1 MSASKLPPP
10 ERVGSFSEKW
20 PPKPTWKAPE
30 DVPDLTGQIFL
41 VTGGNA
47 GIGRETCRVLVAR
60 NAKVYLAARSEER
73 ARAAIDDICKGT
85 EKADIHF
92 LQIDL
97 ADFASVRK
105 AAEEYISKEQELH
118 VLVNNGG
125 VLYSPGIGPQTAQG
139 YDVQFGVH
147 VLGHYFLTLLLMPT
161 LLRTAK
167 GEVSGMPCR
176 VRVVSVSPDA
186 HEMTAKQG
194 IVWESIQKG
203 DAALPARK
211 KLTGTRLYGQSKL
224 GVVLISSELARRY
237 GDQGVV
243 AISLHPGGVKSELL
257 RNLNPI
263 IAWIVEKIRIYP
275 VSLGIITSLY
285 AATSKAALEMNGEY
299 LTAWARRQVPSKH
312 AQNLE
317 LAQRLWKWCEEQVSG
332 FLLQQDLTKSLHMDL
347 IPRIIA
353 EEQNQVQKW

>member
-47 GIGRETCRVLVAR
+47 GIGKETCRVLVAR

-73 ARAAIDDICKGT
+73 ARVAIDDIRQSTGKS
-85 EKADIHF
+85 DIHF

-97 ADFASVRK
+97 ADLPSIKK

-118 VLVNNGG
+118 VLINNGG
-125 VLYSPGIGPQTAQG
+125 VLYAPAIGPKTAQD
-139 YDVQFGVH
+139 YDIQFGVN
-147 VLGHYFLTLLLMPT
+147 VLGHYFLTQLLMPT

-167 GEVSGMPCR
+167 GEVSGTPRR
-176 VRVVSVSPDA
+176 VRVVTVSSDA
-186 HEMTAKQG
+186 HEATAPKQG
-194 IVWESIQKG
+194 IVWESLQKG
-203 DAALPARK
+203 DAAMRARK
-211 KLTGTRLYGQSKL
+211 KLTGTGLYGQSKL
-224 GVVLISSELARRY
+224 GNVLISSELARRY

-257 RNLNPI
+257 RNVHPA

-285 AATSKAALEMNGEY
+285 AATSEAALEMNGEY

-312 AQNLE
+312 AQNRE
-317 LAQRLWKWCEEQVSG
+317 MAEKLWKWCEEQISG
-332 FLLQQDLTKSLHMDL
+332 L
-347 IPRIIA
+347 
-353 EEQNQVQKW
+353 

>member
-1 MSASKLPPP
+1 MPPSKLPPP
-10 ERVGSFSEKW
+10 TRVGSFSEKW
-20 PPKPTWKAPE
+20 PPKPKWRAPE

-73 ARAAIDDICKGT
+73 AQAAIDDIRQSTGKSN
-85 EKADIHF
+85 IHF
-92 LQIDL
+92 LQVDL
-97 ADFASVRK
+97 ADLASVRK
-105 AAEEYISKEQELH
+105 AAEQYASMEQELH
-118 VLVNNGG
+118 VLINNAG
-125 VLYSPGIGPQTAQG
+125 VLYAPAIGPQTAQG

-167 GEVSGMPCR
+167 GEVSGTPKP
-176 VRVVSVSPDA
+176 VRVVSVSSDA
-186 HEMTAKQG
+186 HEMTAPKEG
-194 IVWESIQKG
+194 IVWDSLQKG
-203 DAALPARK
+203 DAAMRTRK

-224 GVVLISSELARRY
+224 GMVLISSELARKY

-257 RNLNPI
+257 RHINPVL
-263 IAWIVEKIRIYP
+263 AWIVEKIRIYP

-285 AATSKAALEMNGEY
+285 AATSEAALEMNGEY

-317 LAQRLWKWCEEQVSG
+317 TAEKLWKWCEEQVSN
-332 FLLQQDLTKSLHMDL
+332 F
-347 IPRIIA
+347 
-353 EEQNQVQKW
+353 

>member
-1 MSASKLPPP
+1 MSVSKLPPP

-20 PPKPTWKAPE
+20 PPKPTWKAPD

-41 VTGGNA
+41 VTGGNV

-60 NAKVYLAARSEER
+60 NAKVYLATRSEER
-73 ARAAIDDICKGT
+73 ARIAIDDICQSTGKSN
-85 EKADIHF
+85 IHF
-92 LQIDL
+92 LKIDL
-97 ADFASVRK
+97 VDLASVRK
-105 AAEEYISKEQELH
+105 AAEEYMSLEQELH
-118 VLVNNGG
+118 VLINNAG

-167 GEVSGMPCR
+167 GEVSGKPTL
-176 VRVVSVSPDA
+176 VRVVSVSSDA
-186 HEMTAKQG
+186 HEMTAPKEG
-194 IVWESIQKG
+194 IVWDSLKKG
-203 DAALPARK
+203 DAAMPARK

-224 GVVLISSELARRY
+224 GMVLISSELARRY

-243 AISLHPGGVKSELL
+243 AISLHPGACGVKSELL
-257 RNLNPI
+257 RHLHPI

-275 VSLGIITSLY
+275 VSLGVITSLY
-285 AATSKAALEMNGEY
+285 AATSEAALEMNGEY

-312 AQNLE
+312 AQNPE
-317 LAQRLWKWCEEQVSG
+317 LREMLWKWCEEQVSG
-332 FLLQQDLTKSLHMDL
+332 F
-347 IPRIIA
+347 
-353 EEQNQVQKW
+353 

>member
-1 MSASKLPPP
+1 MSVSKLPPP

-20 PPKPTWKAPE
+20 PPKPTWKAPD

-41 VTGGNA
+41 VTGGNV

-60 NAKVYLAARSEER
+60 NAKVYLATRSEER
-73 ARAAIDDICKGT
+73 ARIAIDDICKSTG
-85 EKADIHF
+85 KSNIHF
-92 LQIDL
+92 LKIDL
-97 ADFASVRK
+97 ADLASVRK
-105 AAEEYISKEQELH
+105 AAEEYMSLEQELH
-118 VLVNNGG
+118 VLINNAG

-167 GEVSGMPCR
+167 GEVSGKPTL
-176 VRVVSVSPDA
+176 VRVVSVSSDA
-186 HEMTAKQG
+186 HEMTAPKEG
-194 IVWESIQKG
+194 IVWDSLKKG
-203 DAALPARK
+203 DAAMPARK

-224 GVVLISSELARRY
+224 GMVLISSELARRY

-257 RNLNPI
+257 RHLHPI

-275 VSLGIITSLY
+275 VSLGVITSLY
-285 AATSKAALEMNGEY
+285 AATSEAALEMNGEY

-312 AQNLE
+312 AQNPE
-317 LAQRLWKWCEEQVSG
+317 LREMLWKWCEEQVSG
-332 FLLQQDLTKSLHMDL
+332 F
-347 IPRIIA
+347 
-353 EEQNQVQKW
+353 